1 MNLVHATQ
9 QRLKIA
15 IYYSKV
21 IDYLEGNGVFIIHSD
36 PRDVNSPHAFN
47 FSIECYNKF
56 AAKYPQFELDRLFV
70 EEILSKLK
78 SDKCSVYDVY
88 YLFNCLAAQLRL
100 ENNGIASFMVEDSKL
115 DEICRLLREKTLVY
129 QDGLKRCRDEKGEYY
144 TDGMFGYMQSESNR
158 VYHET
163 GKRIL

>member
-15 IYYSKV
+15 IYYNKV

-129 QDGLKRCRDEKGEYY
+129 QDRLKRCRDEKGEYY